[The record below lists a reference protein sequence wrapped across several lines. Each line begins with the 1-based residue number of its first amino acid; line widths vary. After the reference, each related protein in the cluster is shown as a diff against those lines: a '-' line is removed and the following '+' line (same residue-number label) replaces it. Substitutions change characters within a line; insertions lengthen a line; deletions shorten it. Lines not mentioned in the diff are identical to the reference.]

1 MVNGW
6 FGFRLDPLFQGIFT
20 SRFKPP
26 GRVSEPTIRDL
37 QCGCFACLVFEAW
50 RSSAVVGGMGQA
62 RGVIYIYTTHR
73 TDWGS
78 YRIYIHM
85 YVYTYRYVYT
95 HLYIIVY
102 CIYLI
107 CYDLFGY
114 MTKWFKCLY
123 LYSRM
128 PNNNDTT
135 YYHHYTKGGFFT
147 FIVQCYKVL
156 ATPNI
161 PQKSLPP
168 MCNQR
173 CWWWTLTWKMVVQTK
188 TNLQKMVSGHPGRL
202 CIYTNHN

>member
-1 MVNGW
+1 MGGLDFDW
-6 FGFRLDPLFQGIFT
+6 IPFFKGFLL
-20 SRFKPP
+20 
-26 GRVSEPTIRDL
+26 RVSNHRAAYPSQRSEIFSAGVLPVW
-37 QCGCFACLVFEAW
+37 CLKRGGHQLWLVAW
-50 RSSAVVGGMGQA
+50 VRHGELY
-62 RGVIYIYTTHR
+62 IYIYITHR